1 MDYKKSIQAVTQS
14 QYIGFEELLE
24 IIESIYGDESDDGTM
39 SMEPSK
45 IEEIL
50 IKILGKDGKNMAV
63 SVYNSSQL
71 QEVFTWKYH
80 VTTGEG
86 YLSERIK

>member
-1 MDYKKSIQAVTQS
+1 MDYKKSIQAATQS
-14 QYIGFEELLE
+14 QYISFEELLD
-24 IIESIYGDESDDGTM
+24 IITRIYGDETGNGTI
-39 SMEPSK
+39 SMEPSEMEK
-45 IEEIL
+45 IL
-50 IKILGKDGKNMAV
+50 IAILGENGCVTAI
-63 SVYNSSQL
+63 SLYNSSQL